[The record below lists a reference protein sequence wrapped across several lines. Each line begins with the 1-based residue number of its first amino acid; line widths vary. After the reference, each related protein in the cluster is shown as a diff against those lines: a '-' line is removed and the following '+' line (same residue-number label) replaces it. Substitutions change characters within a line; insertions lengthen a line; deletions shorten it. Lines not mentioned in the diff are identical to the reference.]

1 MAIPKNY
8 RGAAKRMTDQAI
20 ARVAHMLGC
29 DEDAIH
35 AVLDVEAR
43 GSGFDDTG
51 RPAMLFEPHVFYRN
65 LSGAQRDRAVRAGLA
80 YSKWRKGNYPK
91 DSYPRLAAA
100 VAINQESAYRAASWG
115 LSQILGENFDE
126 AGFSS
131 AAEMVEACC
140 ESEDR
145 QLTMMAAV
153 IKKRGL
159 HTALRRRDW
168 QTFARSW
175 NGASYKDNAYDVRL
189 AQRFA
194 WWDKRPDTP
203 WTPEMAAAETVQ
215 NDPSAPGVIFLPPA
229 GGYIAPPRLS
239 FAARLVNWWNAVMA

>member
-1 MAIPKNY
+1 MAIPKDY
-8 RGAAKRMTDQAI
+8 RGAALRMTDAAI
-20 ARVAHMLGC
+20 ARVAHQLGC

-43 GSGFDDTG
+43 GSGFDDRG

-65 LSGAQRDRAVRAGLA
+65 LSGAKRDSAVRAGLA
-80 YSKWRKGNYPK
+80 YPKWRKGYPK

-100 VAINQESAYRAASWG
+100 VAIDAEAAHRSASWG
-115 LSQILGENFDE
+115 LSQILGENCQE
-126 AGFSS
+126 AGFRT

-140 ESEDR
+140 ASEDR
-145 QLTMMAAV
+145 QMTMMAAV
-153 IKKRGL
+153 IRARGL

-168 QTFARSW
+168 EAFARSW
-175 NGASYKDNAYDVRL
+175 NGSAYKENAYDVRL

-203 WTPEMAAAETVQ
+203 WTPQMAAAETVA
-215 NDPSAPGVIFLPPA
+215 NDPAAPGVIFLPPA
-229 GGYIAPPRLS
+229 SGYIAPPRLS
-239 FAARLVNWWNAVMA
+239 FAARVANWWNSIVA